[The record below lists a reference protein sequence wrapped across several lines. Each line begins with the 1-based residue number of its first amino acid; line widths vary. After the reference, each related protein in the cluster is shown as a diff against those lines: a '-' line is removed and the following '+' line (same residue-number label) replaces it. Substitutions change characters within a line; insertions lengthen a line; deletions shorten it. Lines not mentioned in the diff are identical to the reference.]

1 MKFSDL
7 ENLSPKYIFFGSLL
21 LWIGACFLLGIF
33 RLDAFNLD
41 EGAARSLLVNWSVSD
56 QIANPIFILGAP
68 DFRALL
74 YLPLGMYWTGNILA
88 AKILSSLFGFCAA
101 AVLYRWA
108 HKTNSQESALVAAAL
123 LLISPILLGQI
134 DSMGAAPIILLFVGL
149 AAWLD
154 ELYRKSEKPYGARY
168 FLQLILIAVLVTLHP
183 IGLAYPVALLL
194 WWKFN
199 PASGKKN
206 RHIYIG
212 VGIAVFVAM
221 AIKGGWDQIEFFG
234 NPVKAIAQV
243 LTGGVVYG
251 AEDLNWVAAIVATI
265 ALGIVLIVDR
275 RFFLNDLVGMAFGLM
290 FVVGLAMADVTWA
303 ATVLAFALFRL
314 IPLLTGV
321 KFSRGGMSFL
331 GQRGTLVGVSFVIT
345 LFFMFQVKAH
355 AMGMKFGILAPEDE
369 LIQAVATIAKDE
381 TKAFRVASQWP
392 ARTMIVVKRDVLPLP
407 PAFSTPEELK
417 EKALQGLTH
426 IVFDPYKKQNVA
438 FAKTLSML
446 PEETETIALMK
457 AGAIIAVRHHQV
469 RLHVR
474 PGDKPKESTAPA
486 TSAAT
491 PGEAPPTIE

>member
-1 MKFSDL
+1 
-7 ENLSPKYIFFGSLL
+7 
-21 LWIGACFLLGIF
+21 
-33 RLDAFNLD
+33 
-41 EGAARSLLVNWSVSD
+41 
-56 QIANPIFILGAP
+56 
-68 DFRALL
+68 
-74 YLPLGMYWTGNILA
+74 
-88 AKILSSLFGFCAA
+88 
-101 AVLYRWA
+101 
-108 HKTNSQESALVAAAL
+108 
-123 LLISPILLGQI
+123 
-134 DSMGAAPIILLFVGL
+134 
-149 AAWLD
+149 
-154 ELYRKSEKPYGARY
+154 
-168 FLQLILIAVLVTLHP
+168 
-183 IGLAYPVALLL
+183 L

-199 PASGKKN
+199 PVTGKKN
-206 RHIYIG
+206 HHMYIG
-212 VGIAVFVAM
+212 VGIAMFVAM

-275 RFFLNDLVGMAFGLM
+275 RFFLHDLIGMAFGIV

-303 ATVLAFALFRL
+303 TTVLAFALFRL
-314 IPLLTGV
+314 VPLLTNV
-321 KFSRGGMSFL
+321 KFSRGGMGFL
-331 GQRGTLVGVSFVIT
+331 GQRGTLVGISFVIT

-355 AMGMKFGILAPEDE
+355 ALGIKYGILAPEDE

-381 TKAFRVASQWP
+381 TKPFRVASQWP

-457 AGAIIAVRHHQV
+457 SGAIIAVRNHQV

-474 PGDKPKESTAPA
+474 PGDKSKDSA
-486 TSAAT
+486 TSDISVTT
-491 PGEAPPTIE
+491 PTPAEASPTTE